1 MSGMPEAD
9 YFDDIVVMPHED
21 DMTMWKVV
29 GKRVDS
35 NAVKNTVI
43 ADYIA
48 NKPLAEACLRWY
60 CDSYWKKM
68 FEGPRDC

>member
-1 MSGMPEAD
+1 MNGIPEAD

-29 GKRVDS
+29 GKRVDN
-35 NAVKNTVI
+35 NAVKHTVI
-43 ADYIA
+43 ADYVA

-60 CDSYWKKM
+60 CDSYWKQM